1 MGLQMG
7 EKNDYPEDEARKA
20 MRLQSRSVEAWKEKS
35 PRTEVLRLSQTWVDD
50 GARTHDLRNHNPAL

>member
-7 EKNDYPEDEARKA
+7 EKNRHPEDEACKA
-20 MRLQSRSVEAWKEKS
+20 MRWGNRSVEAGKEKS